1 MDNENSASVRDQ
13 IREFILDLAKAKG
26 VASITDQQ
34 SLVENQVI
42 DSLSIFRLVAFL
54 EDTFRIRIPDEEISD
69 ENLKSVEVIEAL
81 VRSKAA

>member
-1 MDNENSASVRDQ
+1 MDNEDSASVRDR

-54 EDTFRIRIPDEEISD
+54 EDTFRIRISDEEISD

>member
-34 SLVENQVI
+34 SLVESQVI
-42 DSLSIFRLVAFL
+42 DSLNIFRLVRTRRSA
-54 EDTFRIRIPDEEISD
+54 TRI
-69 ENLKSVEVIEAL
+69 
-81 VRSKAA
+81 